1 MLNLLLQALAI
12 GVIVPVGIVAVGW
25 VAFRVFMRKGDDT
38 CNT

>member
-25 VAFRVFMRKGDDT
+25 VAFKVFGKKEVDHE
-38 CNT
+38 